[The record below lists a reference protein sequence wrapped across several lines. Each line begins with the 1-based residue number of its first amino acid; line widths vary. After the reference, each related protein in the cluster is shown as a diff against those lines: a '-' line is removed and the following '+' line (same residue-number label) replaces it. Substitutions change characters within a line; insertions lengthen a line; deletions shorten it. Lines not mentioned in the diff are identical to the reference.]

1 MSTRILQI
9 DTDRERFL
17 DLLLDA
23 DPEEAVVRAY
33 LDLGWLFALYE
44 GDELGGVML
53 LIEHDPETI
62 EIKNIAVDE
71 KVQNKGYG
79 KQLLEKSKSFGRE
92 KGYRTLMVGTGN
104 SSLPVLF
111 FYQKAGFRFRSVIR
125 DFFIDN
131 YREPIFE
138 NGLQCTD
145 MLILDQPLD

>member
-1 MSTRILQI
+1 MSTQILQI
-9 DTDRERFL
+9 DDTRERFL
-17 DLLLDA
+17 ELLMLA

-33 LDLGWLFALYE
+33 LDQGWLFALYE
-44 GDELGGVML
+44 DGELRGVML
-53 LIEHDPETI
+53 LLEHDPETL

-71 KVQNKGYG
+71 HAQNRGYG
-79 KQLLEKSKSFGRE
+79 KQLLEKAKNFGRE
-92 KGYRTLMVGTGN
+92 KGYHTLMVGTGN

-125 DFFIDN
+125 NFFIDN
-131 YREPIFE
+131 YKEPIFE